1 MLRAL
6 FAKVSQLKLRHY
18 PTNLY
23 PSELIMASSV
33 KSGKHKSERK
43 IRDRGGDF
51 EDRWGDQSEEE
62 FEEEPEPEPEEKPR
76 KRVKLQDGSASPALV
91 RNAERSPSPYRRPTP
106 ERLPSPKGTS
116 TLPSSKDT
124 DEQRIR
130 SRQQYLQKREAE
142 QLVLL
147 RQQVADEEEEERTNP
162 NLTASELRQFRQNR
176 EILRLAEARLNVD
189 EYRDGFY
196 MQEAGQNK
204 EDVLNKRHKD
214 REWVTDVQLWEE
226 EQTARAKAT
235 SGLRGSGQ
243 RINEADYEYV
253 FDESQKLNFLQDASS
268 KQLLTKQ
275 QRVFEEQLKA
285 AEAKATSIE
294 ETRKSLPIYQYRD
307 ELLDAIESY
316 PCIIVIGE
324 TGSGKTTQMAQYIL
338 EKGINKGLMIAC
350 TQPRRVA
357 AMSVAARVAEE
368 RGKRLGTEVGYSIR
382 FEDKT
387 SPQTKLKFMT
397 DGLLL
402 RELLTDPLLSNYST
416 IILDEAH
423 ERTISTDI
431 LMGILKDTMLARP
444 DLKIII
450 SSATLEADKF
460 AKYFRDAPIFYV
472 KGRTY
477 PVEVLHTSNPEADY
491 LAAAVTTVFQ
501 IHTSQPLP
509 GDILVFLTGQE
520 DIELAEQNITETT
533 RKLGNRIKEL
543 IVTPIYAA
551 LPTELQSRIFEPTPP
566 NSRKVIIATNIAET
580 SITVPGVRY
589 VIDSGLAKE
598 NRYNPATGIESLQ
611 VVPISRASAEQRA
624 GRAGR
629 VGPGTCLRLYTKYSY
644 YNELEASQTPDILR
658 SNLTQTILLMMSL
671 NIPNI
676 IDFDWLDSPSPNSL
690 IKSIETLYQI
700 GAVNSEGLISRLG
713 RQIVEFPTQV
723 ELAAALIASAKQGC
737 VTEVLTIVA
746 MLGESAN
753 IFFRP
758 KDQKVHADSARARFT
773 SKEGGDHFTLLN
785 VYNAWADAEYSPM
798 WCRENFVQYRSLQRA
813 RLVREQLEQ
822 LCDRVDIPHDSSAG
836 STNTIPVLK
845 ALLAGYFAH
854 TAVLSR
860 DGMNYRSLKSNL
872 TVRIHPS
879 SILAVDGMKPKVVMF
894 HEVVQTSADWM
905 RQVAPIESSWLS
917 EVAPHFWKSGDVE
930 KMAGGKDRKLPKVP
944 ASNATNGTRTAIAA
958 R

>member
-1 MLRAL
+1 
-6 FAKVSQLKLRHY
+6 V
-18 PTNLY
+18 
-23 PSELIMASSV
+23 
-33 KSGKHKSERK
+33 
-43 IRDRGGDF
+43 
-51 EDRWGDQSEEE
+51 
-62 FEEEPEPEPEEKPR
+62 EEPEPEAEEKPR
-76 KRVKLQDGSASPALV
+76 KRVKLQDGSASPPPA
-91 RNAERSPSPYRRPTP
+91 RSAGRSPSPYHRPTP
-106 ERLPSPKGTS
+106 ERLPSPKRTS
-116 TLPSSKDT
+116 TLPTSKDT

-162 NLTASELRQFRQNR
+162 NLTASELQKFRQNR

-196 MQEAGQNK
+196 MQEAGQSK
-204 EDVLNKRHKD
+204 DDVLNKRHKD

-243 RINEADYEYV
+243 RVNEADYEYV
-253 FDESQKLNFLQDASS
+253 FDESQKLNFLQDAST

-285 AEAKATSIE
+285 AEAKAASID

-307 ELLDAIESY
+307 DLLNAIESY
-316 PCIIVIGE
+316 QCIIVIGE
-324 TGSGKTTQMAQYIL
+324 TGSGKTTQMPQYIL
-338 EKGINKGLMIAC
+338 EKGINNDLMVAC

-402 RELLTDPLLSNYST
+402 RELLTDPLLSNYSI

-472 KGRTY
+472 KGRTF

-543 IVTPIYAA
+543 VVAPIYAA

-566 NSRKVIIATNIAET
+566 NARKVIIATNIAET

-598 NRYNPATGIESLQ
+598 NRYNPASGIESLQ

-658 SNLTQTILLMMSL
+658 SNLTQTVLLMMSL

-723 ELAAALIASAKQGC
+723 ELAASLIASAKQSC

-785 VYNAWADAEYSPM
+785 VYNAWVDAEYSPM
-798 WCRENFVQYRSLQRA
+798 WCRDNFVQYRSLQRA

-879 SILAVDGMKPKVVMF
+879 SVLAVDGMKPKVVMF

-917 EVAPHFWKSGDVE
+917 EVAPHFWKSGEVE

-944 ASNATNGTRTAIAA
+944 ASNATKGARTVIAA

>member
-1 MLRAL
+1 MSPS
-6 FAKVSQLKLRHY
+6 AKSR
-18 PTNLY
+18 
-23 PSELIMASSV
+23 
-33 KSGKHKSERK
+33 KHKSEK
-43 IRDRGGDF
+43 TIRDRGGDF
-51 EDRWGDQSEEE
+51 DDRWGDQSEEE
-62 FEEEPEPEPEEKPR
+62 FEEEPEPEVEEKPR
-76 KRVKLQDGSASPALV
+76 KRVKLQDGSASPAPA
-91 RNAERSPSPYRRPTP
+91 RNAERTPSPYRRPTP
-106 ERLPSPKGTS
+106 ERLPSPKRTS

-196 MQEAGQNK
+196 MQEAGQSN

-235 SGLRGSGQ
+235 SGLRGSDQ
-243 RINEADYEYV
+243 RVSEADYEYV
-253 FDESQKLNFLQDASS
+253 FDESQKLNFLEDTSM

-275 QRVFEEQLKA
+275 QRMFEEQLKA
-285 AEAKATSIE
+285 AEAKAASIE

-307 ELLDAIESY
+307 DLLNAIETY
-316 PCIIVIGE
+316 QCIIVIGE
-324 TGSGKTTQMAQYIL
+324 TGSGKTTQMPQYIL
-338 EKGINKGLMIAC
+338 EKGINNDLMVAC

-357 AMSVAARVAEE
+357 AMSVAARVSEE

-460 AKYFRDAPIFYV
+460 AKYFRDAPIFYI

-566 NSRKVIIATNIAET
+566 NARKVIIATNIAET

-598 NRYNPATGIESLQ
+598 NRYNPTSGIESLQ

-658 SNLTQTILLMMSL
+658 SNLTQTVLLMMSL

-723 ELAAALIASAKQGC
+723 ELAAALIASAKQSC

-785 VYNAWADAEYSPM
+785 VYNAWVDAEYSPM
-798 WCRENFVQYRSLQRA
+798 WCRDNFVQYRSLQRA

-879 SILAVDGMKPKVVMF
+879 SVLAVDGMKPKVVMF

-944 ASNATNGTRTAIAA
+944 ASNATKGTRTAIAA

>member
-1 MLRAL
+1 
-6 FAKVSQLKLRHY
+6 
-18 PTNLY
+18 
-23 PSELIMASSV
+23 
-33 KSGKHKSERK
+33 
-43 IRDRGGDF
+43 
-51 EDRWGDQSEEE
+51 
-62 FEEEPEPEPEEKPR
+62 
-76 KRVKLQDGSASPALV
+76 
-91 RNAERSPSPYRRPTP
+91 
-106 ERLPSPKGTS
+106 
-116 TLPSSKDT
+116 
-124 DEQRIR
+124 
-130 SRQQYLQKREAE
+130 
-142 QLVLL
+142 L

-196 MQEAGQNK
+196 MQEAGQSN

-235 SGLRGSGQ
+235 SGLRGSDQ
-243 RINEADYEYV
+243 RVSEADYEYV
-253 FDESQKLNFLQDASS
+253 FDESQKLNFLEDTSM

-275 QRVFEEQLKA
+275 QRMFEEQLKA
-285 AEAKATSIE
+285 AEAKAASIE

-307 ELLDAIESY
+307 DLLNAIETY
-316 PCIIVIGE
+316 QCIIVIGE
-324 TGSGKTTQMAQYIL
+324 TGSGKTTQMPQYIL
-338 EKGINKGLMIAC
+338 EKGINNDLMVAC

-357 AMSVAARVAEE
+357 AMSVAARVSEE

-566 NSRKVIIATNIAET
+566 NARKVIIATNIAET

-598 NRYNPATGIESLQ
+598 NRYNPTSGIESLQ

-658 SNLTQTILLMMSL
+658 SNLTQTVLLMMSL

-723 ELAAALIASAKQGC
+723 ELAAALIASAKQSC

-785 VYNAWADAEYSPM
+785 VYNAWVDAEYSPM
-798 WCRENFVQYRSLQRA
+798 WCRDNFVQYRSLQRA

-879 SILAVDGMKPKVVMF
+879 SVLAVDGMKPKVVMF

-944 ASNATNGTRTAIAA
+944 ASNATKGTRTAIAA